1 MLRVNNTSLVIVDVQ
16 GKLAQS
22 MHNKE
27 ELFLNLLR
35 ITKGARVL
43 GIPIIWNEQLPDKLG
58 PTIPEIKEVLS
69 DMQPIVKN
77 TFSCCDNASF
87 MQKLRQSNCS
97 NILLTGIETHVCV
110 YQTARDL
117 IEKDYVVHLIADAT
131 SSRTEINYRIGL
143 GAIRDCGALITTVE
157 MALFEILKV
166 AEGDKFKEII
176 KIIK

>member
-1 MLRVNNTSLVIVDVQ
+1 
-16 GKLAQS
+16 
-22 MHNKE
+22 
-27 ELFLNLLR
+27 
-35 ITKGARVL
+35 
-43 GIPIIWNEQLPDKLG
+43 
-58 PTIPEIKEVLS
+58 
-69 DMQPIVKN
+69 MQPIVKN
-77 TFSCCDNASF
+77 TFSCCDNISF
-87 MQKLRQSNCS
+87 MQKLRQSNGP

-176 KIIK
+176 KIVK